1 MLSLLA
7 SVKVEAAPM
16 PAIVATLA
24 SGVFSRLAGWAIR
37 IARRPTNL
45 LVRLQARNARLA

>member
-16 PAIVATLA
+16 PAILAALA
-24 SGVFSRLAGWAIR
+24 SGVFSHLAGWAIR
-37 IARRPTNL
+37 VVRRPRNL